1 MTKMT
6 DSENDKL
13 FRKNAKMLERIA
25 ISLHTSNLLFITKEM
40 YNENLI
46 GQDEYKNFLKTLHLQ
61 QSAKFACC
69 LMKGEDIMMN
79 LNAMIKAVS
88 IGTTVMNMV
97 TMVADTWSK
106 EKKMQEMI
114 AKEVA
119 KQLAQMKQSLQRLFS
134 FYIQKGELL

>member
-1 MTKMT
+1 
-6 DSENDKL
+6 
-13 FRKNAKMLERIA
+13 
-25 ISLHTSNLLFITKEM
+25 
-40 YNENLI
+40 
-46 GQDEYKNFLKTLHLQ
+46 
-61 QSAKFACC
+61 
-69 LMKGEDIMMN
+69 MMN

-119 KQLAQMKQSLQRLFS
+119 KQLAQMK
-134 FYIQKGELL
+134 

>member
-46 GQDEYKNFLKTLHLQ
+46 GQDEYKNFLKTLRLQ
-61 QSAKFACC
+61 
-69 LMKGEDIMMN
+69 
-79 LNAMIKAVS
+79 
-88 IGTTVMNMV
+88 
-97 TMVADTWSK
+97 
-106 EKKMQEMI
+106 
-114 AKEVA
+114 
-119 KQLAQMKQSLQRLFS
+119 
-134 FYIQKGELL
+134 